1 LHGTREALR
10 SWGVLTEIRRLLAFS
25 LALMVLIL
33 TLGRV
38 PVNWTGAAT
47 GAGGGADGRRGIAT
61 ESEPAGR

>member
-1 LHGTREALR
+1 VTRVRPGRTLRGQLHGTREALR

-33 TLGRV
+33 T
-38 PVNWTGAAT
+38 
-47 GAGGGADGRRGIAT
+47 GADGRRGIAT